1 MWRRSR
7 SIAVDKR
14 KLLRISRFLGDDA
27 VEGLWDRFVVVVG
40 VGAVGSY
47 CLEALARSGIGRF
60 RLVDFDTVEYSN
72 INRQLVAL
80 ESTIGRRKVDVACE
94 RVHDIEHETKVEVL
108 PIYVDEQSIESV
120 FAPFDGKAPDL
131 IVDAIDSVPSKC
143 LLLSQAYHRGIPVVS
158 SMGAALRKD
167 PTLVRT
173 GDLMDT
179 WGCPL
184 AKQVRTALRKQD
196 VGKGIDVVFSPEVVE
211 FTYGQDGRKKV
222 LGSLPTL
229 TGIFGLNLA
238 HLALNRL
245 LPTPMKGTASGKPR
259 AK

>member
-1 MWRRSR
+1 M
-7 SIAVDKR
+7 DKR
-14 KLLRISRFLGDDA
+14 KLLRISRFLGDEA
-27 VEGLWDRFVVVVG
+27 VDSLWDRFVVVVG

-47 CLEALARSGIGRF
+47 CLEALARSGIGTF

-80 ESTIGRRKVDVACE
+80 ESTIGKRKVDVACS
-94 RVHDIEHETKVEVL
+94 RIHDIEHEIKVQTLSVF
-108 PIYVDEQSIESV
+108 VDESTIEQV
-120 FAPFDGKAPDL
+120 FAPFEGKTPDL
-131 IVDAIDSVPSKC
+131 IVDAIDSVKSKC
-143 LLLSQAYHRGIPVVS
+143 LLLSQAYARNIPVVS

-167 PTLVRT
+167 PSLVRT

-184 AKQVRTALRKQD
+184 AKQVRTNVRKQG

-211 FTYGQDGRKKV
+211 FTYGQDGRQKV

-259 AK
+259 S

>member
-1 MWRRSR
+1 M
-7 SIAVDKR
+7 DKR
-14 KLLRISRFLGDDA
+14 KLLRISRFLGDEA
-27 VEGLWDRFVVVVG
+27 VDSLWDRFVVVVG

-47 CLEALARSGIGRF
+47 CLEALARSGIGTF

-80 ESTIGRRKVDVACE
+80 ESTIGKRKVDVACS
-94 RVHDIEHETKVEVL
+94 RIHDIEHEIKVQTL
-108 PIYVDEQSIESV
+108 PVFVDESTIEQV
-120 FAPFDGKAPDL
+120 FAPFEGKTPDL
-131 IVDAIDSVPSKC
+131 IVDAIDSVKSKC
-143 LLLSQAYHRGIPVVS
+143 LLLSQAYARNIPVVS

-167 PTLVRT
+167 PSLVRT

-184 AKQVRTALRKQD
+184 AKQVRTNVRKQG

-211 FTYGQDGRKKV
+211 FTYGQDGRQKV

-259 AK
+259 S

>member
-1 MWRRSR
+1 M
-7 SIAVDKR
+7 DKR

-120 FAPFDGKAPDL
+120 FAPFEGKAPDL

-143 LLLSQAYHRGIPVVS
+143 LLLAQAYHRGIPVVS

-245 LPTPMKGTASGKPR
+245 LPSPMKGTASGKPR
-259 AK
+259 EK

>member
-1 MWRRSR
+1 M
-7 SIAVDKR
+7 DKR
-14 KLLRISRFLGDDA
+14 KLLRISRFLGDEA
-27 VEGLWDRFVVVVG
+27 VDSLWDRFVVVVG

-47 CLEALARSGIGRF
+47 CLEALARSGIGTF

-80 ESTIGRRKVDVACE
+80 ESTIGKRKVDVACS
-94 RVHDIEHETKVEVL
+94 RIHDIEREIKVQTL
-108 PIYVDEQSIESV
+108 PVFVDESTIEQV
-120 FAPFDGKAPDL
+120 FAPFEGKTPDL
-131 IVDAIDSVPSKC
+131 IVDAIDSVKSKC
-143 LLLSQAYHRGIPVVS
+143 LLLSQAYARNIPVVS

-167 PTLVRT
+167 PSLVRT

-184 AKQVRTALRKQD
+184 AKQVRTNVRKQG

-211 FTYGQDGRKKV
+211 FTYGQDGRQKV

-245 LPTPMKGTASGKPR
+245 LPTPMKETASGKPR
-259 AK
+259 S

>member
-1 MWRRSR
+1 M
-7 SIAVDKR
+7 DKR
-14 KLLRISRFLGDDA
+14 KLLRISRFLGDEA
-27 VEGLWDRFVVVVG
+27 VDSLWDRFVVVVG

-47 CLEALARSGIGRF
+47 CLEALARSGIGTF

-80 ESTIGRRKVDVACE
+80 ESTIGKRKVDVACS
-94 RVHDIEHETKVEVL
+94 RIHDIEHEIKVQTLPVL
-108 PIYVDEQSIESV
+108 VDESTIEQV
-120 FAPFDGKAPDL
+120 FAPFEGKTPDL
-131 IVDAIDSVPSKC
+131 IVDAIDSVKSKC
-143 LLLSQAYHRGIPVVS
+143 LLLSQAYARNIPVVS

-167 PTLVRT
+167 PSLVRT

-184 AKQVRTALRKQD
+184 AKQVRTNVRKQG

-211 FTYGQDGRKKV
+211 FTYGQDGRQKV

-259 AK
+259 S

>member
-1 MWRRSR
+1 M
-7 SIAVDKR
+7 DKR
-14 KLLRISRFLGDDA
+14 KLLRISRFLGDEA
-27 VEGLWDRFVVVVG
+27 VDSLWDRFVVVVG

-47 CLEALARSGIGRF
+47 CLEALARSGIGTF

-80 ESTIGRRKVDVACE
+80 ESTIGKRKVDVACS
-94 RVHDIEHETKVEVL
+94 HIHNIEHEIKVQTL
-108 PIYVDEQSIESV
+108 PVFVDESTIEQV
-120 FAPFDGKAPDL
+120 FAPFEGKTPDL
-131 IVDAIDSVPSKC
+131 IVDAIDSVKSKC
-143 LLLSQAYHRGIPVVS
+143 LLLSQAYARNIPVVS

-167 PTLVRT
+167 PSLVRT

-184 AKQVRTALRKQD
+184 AKQVRTNVRKQG

-211 FTYGQDGRKKV
+211 FTYGQDGRQKV

-259 AK
+259 S

>member
-1 MWRRSR
+1 M
-7 SIAVDKR
+7 DKR
-14 KLLRISRFLGDDA
+14 KLLRISRFLGEEA
-27 VEGLWDRFVVVVG
+27 VDSLWDKFVVVVG

-47 CLEALARSGIGRF
+47 CVEALARSGVGRL

-80 ESTIGRRKVDVACE
+80 ESTIGRQKVDVACD
-94 RVHDIEHETKVEVL
+94 RIHDIEPETSVETL
-108 PIYVDEQSIESV
+108 PIFVDEETIEQV
-120 FAPFDGKAPDL
+120 FSPFDGKDPDL

-143 LLLSQAYHRGIPVVS
+143 LLLEQAYKRGLPIVS

-167 PTLVRT
+167 PSLVRT

-184 AKQVRTALRKQD
+184 AKQVRTALRKQG
-196 VGKGIDVVFSPEVVE
+196 VVKGIDVVFSPEVVE

-245 LPTPMKGTASGKPR
+245 LPSPMKGTASGKPQKR
-259 AK
+259 

>member
-1 MWRRSR
+1 M
-7 SIAVDKR
+7 DKR
-14 KLLRISRFLGDDA
+14 KLLRISRFLGDEA
-27 VEGLWDRFVVVVG
+27 VDSLWDRFVVVVG

-47 CLEALARSGIGRF
+47 CLEALARSGIGTF

-80 ESTIGRRKVDVACE
+80 ESTIGKRKVDVACS
-94 RVHDIEHETKVEVL
+94 RIHDIEHEIKVQTL
-108 PIYVDEQSIESV
+108 PVFVDESTIEQV
-120 FAPFDGKAPDL
+120 FAPFEGKTPDL
-131 IVDAIDSVPSKC
+131 IVDAIDSVKSKC
-143 LLLSQAYHRGIPVVS
+143 LLLSQAYARNIPVVS

-167 PTLVRT
+167 PSLVRT

-184 AKQVRTALRKQD
+184 AKQVRTNVRKQG

-211 FTYGQDGRKKV
+211 FTHGQDGRQKV

-259 AK
+259 S

>member
-1 MWRRSR
+1 M
-7 SIAVDKR
+7 DKR
-14 KLLRISRFLGDDA
+14 KLLRISRFLGEEA
-27 VEGLWDRFVVVVG
+27 VDSLWDKFVVVVG

-47 CLEALARSGIGRF
+47 CLEALARSGIGTF

-80 ESTIGRRKVDVACE
+80 ESTIGKRKVDVACN
-94 RVHDIEHETKVEVL
+94 RIHDIEHETKVQTL
-108 PIYVDEQSIESV
+108 PVFVDESTIEQV
-120 FAPFDGKAPDL
+120 FAPFEGKTPDL
-131 IVDAIDSVPSKC
+131 IVDAIDSVKSKC
-143 LLLSQAYHRGIPVVS
+143 LLLSQAYARNIPVVS

-167 PTLVRT
+167 PSLVRT

-184 AKQVRTALRKQD
+184 AKQVRTNVRKQGA
-196 VGKGIDVVFSPEVVE
+196 GKGIDVVFSPEVVE
-211 FTYGQDGRKKV
+211 FTYGQDGRQKV

-238 HLALNRL
+238 HLALNKL

-259 AK
+259 S